1 MRQQILGDARVWSPS
16 VWLEQRTGG
25 VGGLGCIMYLPV
37 VTSCVLASVIQS
49 SVIAL
54 IRARTIL
61 LIEAVREIS
70 I

>member
-1 MRQQILGDARVWSPS
+1 
-16 VWLEQRTGG
+16 
-25 VGGLGCIMYLPV
+25 MYLPV
-37 VTSCVLASVIQS
+37 VTSDVLGSVIQS
-49 SVIAL
+49 SVIGL